1 MASVAVILF
10 IGQSFSQ
17 FDVKWVAN
25 TSVFIFEVGSA
36 ICGSAQSSNAL
47 VVGRVIAGMGGA
59 GMYLGY
65 VLALYINF
73 IATCLYDRSGADAN
87 STGPST
93 TSQSLALIKKPLSST
108 L

>member
-10 IGQSFSQ
+10 VGKSFSQ

-65 VLALYINF
+65 VFAIYIY
-73 IATCLYDRSGADAN
+73 ITAACLYERSRADAY
-87 STGPST
+87 STGPSI
-93 TSQSLALIKKPLSST
+93 TSQSLALIKRPLS
-108 L
+108 